1 MAYLALARKYRPQV
15 FDDIIGQ
22 EHVTKTLKNAIE
34 TDRVHHAYLFT
45 GIRGVGKTT
54 AARVLAKALNCEKGP
69 TITPCNE
76 CTACLEITRGADMDV
91 LEIDAASNRGIDDI
105 RELRET
111 VRYSTARERFR
122 VVIID
127 EVHMLTEAAFNALLK
142 TLEEPPAHVRF
153 ILATT
158 DPQKVPATILSRCQ
172 RFDFRRVDSATLIAH
187 LARLCTAEEH
197 EVEEAALRI
206 VVRESG
212 GSVRDAL
219 SLLDQLLAAAEGPL
233 SGAQVGEILGV
244 ANRAWVQ
251 GILEAI
257 FAADT
262 PAALRIMR
270 DVYMTGYDLRSF
282 LLELVQSVRDMVV
295 LTLTGGDAGLV
306 DRSPDDIE
314 KLRALATNHS
324 AHDLD
329 EYFRILLDGTEQI
342 RQSEFPHFVTE
353 EIVLRLCNLR
363 QTVDIAAL
371 VGRLEALEKRLREG
385 ATDDPS
391 RKPATVEE
399 SGLKPLPQEPSP
411 DPLTTLLALA
421 QERDAMKAGML
432 TQCEIC
438 FPEPGCVEVRLA
450 AASVEL
456 LDKAWLTGVAV
467 DALGAGTT
475 VTLIETGADVLEDSV
490 AVQANR
496 ELEEETERRKDAVR
510 EAPLVKVV
518 KDLFGAEVA
527 DIRLEEKNDD

>member
-22 EHVTKTLKNAIE
+22 EHVTRTLMNAIE
-34 TDRVHHAYLFT
+34 ADRVHHAYLFT

-69 TITPCNE
+69 TVTPCNE
-76 CTACLEITRGADMDV
+76 CTACTEITRGADMDV

-122 VVIID
+122 IVIID

-142 TLEEPPAHVRF
+142 TLEEPPPHVRF

-187 LARLCTAEEH
+187 LARLCAAEGH

-219 SLLDQLLAAAEGPL
+219 SLLDQLLAAAEGRL
-233 SGAQVGEILGV
+233 SGAQVSEILGV

-251 GILEAI
+251 GVLEAV

-282 LLELVQSVRDMVV
+282 LLDLVQSVRDMVV
-295 LTLTGGDAGLV
+295 LTLTDGDSGLV
-306 DRSPDDIE
+306 DRAPDEVE
-314 KLRALATNHS
+314 KLRALAANHS

-363 QTVDIAAL
+363 QTVDIGAL

-385 ATDDPS
+385 APEPEPEPEPEP
-391 RKPATVEE
+391 KPE
-399 SGLKPLPQEPSP
+399 P
-411 DPLTTLLALA
+411 DPLTALLAVA
-421 QERDAMKAGML
+421 QARDAMKAGML
-432 TQCEIC
+432 TQCEIR
-438 FPEPGCVEVRLA
+438 FPEPGSVEVRLA
-450 AASVEL
+450 AASGEL
-456 LDKAWLTGVAV
+456 IDKEWLTAIAV

-475 VTLIETGADVLEDSV
+475 VTLVETGADVLDGSV

-496 ELEEETERRKDAVR
+496 EQEEETERRKDAVR